1 MKDYDEL
8 IDFVENEL
16 GIKLLLYQKI
26 LLKNLEKMDNL
37 IPITSS
43 WRRICPISYMTL
55 SQAFRQE
62 KSEKN

>member
-8 IDFVENEL
+8 IDFIENEL

>member
-8 IDFVENEL
+8 IDFIENKL
-16 GIKLLLYQKI
+16 GIKLLPYQKI
-26 LLKNLEKMDNL
+26 LLEIVENMDNL

-43 WRRICPISYMTL
+43 WGRTCPINYMTL

>member
-26 LLKNLEKMDNL
+26 LLKILENMDNL

-43 WRRICPISYMTL
+43 WRRTCPINYIL
-55 SQAFRQE
+55 R
-62 KSEKN
+62 

>member
-1 MKDYDEL
+1 MKDYEEL
-8 IDFVENEL
+8 IDFVENNL
-16 GIKLLLYQKI
+16 GIKLLPYQKI
-26 LLKNLEKMDNL
+26 ILKNLEKMDNL

>member
-8 IDFVENEL
+8 IDFIENEL
-16 GIKLLLYQKI
+16 GIKLLPYQKI
-26 LLKNLEKMDNL
+26 LLKILENMDNL

-43 WRRICPISYMTL
+43 WRRTCPINYMTL

>member
-8 IDFVENEL
+8 IDFMGKEL
-16 GIKLLLYQKI
+16 GIKFLPYQKI
-26 LLKNLEKMDNL
+26 LLKNLENMDNL

-55 SQAFRQE
+55 SQAFRQG

>member
-8 IDFVENEL
+8 IDFIENEL
-16 GIKLLLYQKI
+16 GIKLLPYQKI
-26 LLKNLEKMDNL
+26 LLKNLENMDNL

-55 SQAFRQE
+55 SQAFRQG

>member
-8 IDFVENEL
+8 IDFIENVL
-16 GIKLLLYQKI
+16 GIELLSYQKI
-26 LLKNLEKMDNL
+26 LLKNLENMDNL

>member
-1 MKDYDEL
+1 MKDYNEL

-26 LLKNLEKMDNL
+26 LLKNLENMDNL
-37 IPITSS
+37 IPITS

>member
-1 MKDYDEL
+1 MKDYNEL
-8 IDFVENEL
+8 IDFVENNL
-16 GIKLLLYQKI
+16 GIKLLPYQKI
-26 LLKNLEKMDNL
+26 ILKNLENMDNL
-37 IPITSS
+37 ISITSS

>member
-8 IDFVENEL
+8 LDFIENVL
-16 GIKLLLYQKI
+16 GIELLSYQKI
-26 LLKNLEKMDNL
+26 LLKNLENMDNL

-43 WRRICPISYMTL
+43 WRRTCPISYMTL

>member
-43 WRRICPISYMTL
+43 WRRTCPINYMTL

>member
-26 LLKNLEKMDNL
+26 LLKILENMDNL

-43 WRRICPISYMTL
+43 WRRTCPISYMTL